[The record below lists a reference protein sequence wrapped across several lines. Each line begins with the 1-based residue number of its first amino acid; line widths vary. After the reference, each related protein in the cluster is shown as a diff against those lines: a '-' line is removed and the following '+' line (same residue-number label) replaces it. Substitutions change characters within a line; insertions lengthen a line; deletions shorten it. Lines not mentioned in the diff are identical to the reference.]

1 MKNIVNVFNTVCVSS
16 LHLYAH
22 LRWWLDVPLCQS
34 VSLATLIIPPVIR
47 QRWVFQHSASPS
59 TSPTSAVWLWLWPLL
74 LAFLKEVF
82 QMWKTCT
89 GIDRHREWSIFE
101 ICDCD
106 CDWEST
112 LRNSGQAHKFSVFLS
127 IYRRVWVL
135 IVPVVCWLATRQ
147 ARPLLGPLQLV
158 PYSILDFCSLSRV
171 ACSTTVIH
179 LQTGINLSHYLC
191 CTSSQYADDGC
202 HGSQTIC
209 PLTDWELSMFRALHP
224 CHFPDVWCCLAWQ
237 PLIPPPSVLY
247 FSNTGLWVSDNQRP
261 RLWPT

>member
-1 MKNIVNVFNTVCVSS
+1 MREQFTFVCASALVTRCSAVPKCVIGYTNNPTCNTPKMGISAFC
-16 LHLYAH
+16 LPLYLSNQRCLA
-22 LRWWLDVPLCQS
+22 VIMTTS
-34 VSLATLIIPPVIR
+34 VSFPEGSV
-47 QRWVFQHSASPS
+47 
-59 TSPTSAVWLWLWPLL
+59 
-74 LAFLKEVF
+74 
-82 QMWKTCT
+82 QMWETCT